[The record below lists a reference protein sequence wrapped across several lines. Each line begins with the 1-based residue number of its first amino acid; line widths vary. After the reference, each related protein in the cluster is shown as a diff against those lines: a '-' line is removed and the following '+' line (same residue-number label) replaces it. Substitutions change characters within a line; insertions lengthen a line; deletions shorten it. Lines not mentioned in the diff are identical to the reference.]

1 MDGVKIYSP
10 PNRVTRH
17 GELSR
22 GLPTG
27 VTVARLGWCFSE
39 DEGLGLELPAALIFP
54 ENSNRSP
61 C

>member
-1 MDGVKIYSP
+1 MDGVNIYSP

-39 DEGLGLELPAALIFP
+39 DEGLKMV
-54 ENSNRSP
+54 SS
-61 C
+61 